1 MQYFKLKLLH
11 LIPVFFI
18 VTFASFMMLNLLP
31 GDLVDAILLDEESAP
46 PTEEDR
52 LALAKEL
59 NLDKPVIVRYALWLG
74 NMLTGDLGRSY
85 VTSQPV
91 TEALWQRI
99 PISLELMVMSQ
110 ILAILISVPL
120 GVMSG
125 YYANST
131 FDRTI
136 STGAFGL
143 LAIPVFIAGTM
154 LIWVFAIMLGW
165 LPSSGH
171 WAMEEDFWRNIEG
184 FILPALTIGLV
195 EVPVLMRVLRTDI
208 ITTLQEDYIALA
220 KSKGM
225 TTSYI
230 MFHHALRPSSFSYVT
245 LLGLQL
251 GNLIT
256 GSIVV
261 ETLFSIPG
269 VGQLL
274 INSVDNRDDIM
285 VQGVITFVAL
295 VYVGMNLAVDLM
307 YAVLDPRVARR
318 A

>member
-136 STGAFGL
+136 STGAFG
-143 LAIPVFIAGTM
+143 
-154 LIWVFAIMLGW
+154 
-165 LPSSGH
+165 
-171 WAMEEDFWRNIEG
+171 
-184 FILPALTIGLV
+184 TI
-195 EVPVLMRVLRTDI
+195 I
-208 ITTLQEDYIALA
+208 
-220 KSKGM
+220 
-225 TTSYI
+225 
-230 MFHHALRPSSFSYVT
+230 
-245 LLGLQL
+245 
-251 GNLIT
+251 
-256 GSIVV
+256 GS
-261 ETLFSIPG
+261 L
-269 VGQLL
+269 
-274 INSVDNRDDIM
+274 
-285 VQGVITFVAL
+285 
-295 VYVGMNLAVDLM
+295 
-307 YAVLDPRVARR
+307 
-318 A
+318 